1 MDCVASTGI
10 NSTDSSAAAAAP
22 WRRTRAPTPGGFVT
36 HSRFLVAN
44 GMEPEVKAA
53 FRARHRGHGYRESHC
68 GLPKGLKRVGC
79 KTCLRGFE
87 VVCE

>member
-1 MDCVASTGI
+1 MQACRARRRAR
-10 NSTDSSAAAAAP
+10 NSPLQLTDNEPGGWS
-22 WRRTRAPTPGGFVT
+22 PGGFVT

-53 FRARHRGHGYRESHC
+53 FRPRHRGHGYRESHC

-79 KTCLRGFE
+79 KTCIRGFE